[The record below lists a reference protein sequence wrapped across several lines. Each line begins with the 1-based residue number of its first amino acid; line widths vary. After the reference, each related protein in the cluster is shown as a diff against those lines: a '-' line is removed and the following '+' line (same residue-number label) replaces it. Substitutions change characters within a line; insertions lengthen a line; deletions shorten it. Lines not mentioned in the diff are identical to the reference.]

1 MFEFDLKGL
10 LECAILFDI
19 CTGSGLTYATNHNL
33 DDDKYADTKCITIGS
48 QSLFDRK
55 FDREIVHLNPRIFI
69 LESESDRLKYPDIA
83 QVFDI
88 MHIPEAWGLTWAVQ
102 AWLHARYSP
111 SHVVL
116 ELLLRQVDKIIVGLN
131 LYDYVFPHI
140 RKVIQILKT
149 HPSLAQ
155 LRQGINTDVFDMLF
169 ERFSSPGTKNL
180 YHDIDVMLLLN
191 KLIHEDL
198 VMEDLFRCP
207 EYYLTDFQARK
218 YTKGYSLSTAG
229 GQLLGTW
236 IREPELDRIEGKLKS
251 IDRVFEKI
259 YTQLLNS
266 GRVPR
271 LELKKESQC

>member
-1 MFEFDLKGL
+1 MTDINLKEL
-10 LECAILFDI
+10 PEHAILFDI
-19 CTGSGLTYATNHNL
+19 CTGSGLTYATNHL
-33 DDDKYADTKCITIGS
+33 DDDKCEDTKCITIGS

-55 FDREIVHLNPRIFI
+55 FDRDIVHLDPKIFI
-69 LESESDRLKYPDIA
+69 LESESDRLKHLDIA

-88 MHIPEAWGLTWAVQ
+88 MHTPEVWGVTWAVQ
-102 AWLHARYSP
+102 AWLRSSYAQP
-111 SHVVL
+111 HVVL
-116 ELLLRQVDKIIVGLN
+116 EILLTVVDKIIVGLN

-149 HPSLAQ
+149 HPSLVE
-155 LRQGINTDVFDMLF
+155 LRQAINPDVFDMLF
-169 ERFSSPGTKNL
+169 ERFSPPSSNNS

-198 VMEDLFRCP
+198 VTEDLFRCP

-218 YTKGYSLSTAG
+218 YTKGYGLSTAG
-229 GQLLGTW
+229 SQLIDVWLC
-236 IREPELDRIEGKLKS
+236 EPKWDRIEGKLKS
-251 IDRVFEKI
+251 IDHVFEKI